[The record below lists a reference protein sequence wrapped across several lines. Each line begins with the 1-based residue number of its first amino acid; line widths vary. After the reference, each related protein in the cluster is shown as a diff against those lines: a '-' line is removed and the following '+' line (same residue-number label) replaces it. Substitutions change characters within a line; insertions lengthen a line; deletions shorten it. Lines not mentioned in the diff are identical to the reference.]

1 MIMNNLDLTLL
12 VGAGF
17 FAVLGVYW
25 GLIRQVLAIV
35 GLIVGIAL
43 AGRLGPTV
51 ASWLSSFIA
60 EPEIAGVVGFV
71 AVLLFVSA
79 ITSLIASL
87 LRIFAGLLFLGWIDH
102 LLGGV
107 LGLVQAVLVGTALL
121 IGLVAFPS
129 PVWSAAV
136 EGSTMAS
143 GLLRAAGV
151 LTALLPEMFGV
162 AVRGFLGGS

>member
-1 MIMNNLDLTLL
+1 MNSLDLTLL
-12 VGAGF
+12 IGAGIF
-17 FAVLGVYW
+17 MILGMYW

-35 GLIVGIAL
+35 GLIVGVGM
-43 AGRLGPTV
+43 AGRFGPDV
-51 ASWLSSFIA
+51 AGWLSSFIA

-71 AVLLFVSA
+71 AVLVLVSA

-107 LGLVQAVLVGTALL
+107 LGLVQAVLAGTALL

-129 PVWSAAV
+129 PAWSAAV
-136 EGSTMAS
+136 EGSIMAS
-143 GLLRAAGV
+143 GLLRVAGL
-151 LTALLPEMFGV
+151 LTALLPEMFGA
-162 AVRGFLGGS
+162 AVRRFLGGS